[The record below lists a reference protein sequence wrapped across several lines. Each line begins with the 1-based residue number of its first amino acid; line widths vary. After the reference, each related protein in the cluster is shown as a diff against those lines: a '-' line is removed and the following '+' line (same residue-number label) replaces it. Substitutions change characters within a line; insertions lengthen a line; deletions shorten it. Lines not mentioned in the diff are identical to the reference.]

1 MPTPAIQRDTARLRQ
16 LANAVN
22 LNVLHDEC
30 SSWLA
35 GVGDFA
41 KLSARMGRESGRRF
55 RLRGPGR
62 TATLTAG
69 VGLADLCSGGLPTC
83 VDLGFLKSVFGFS
96 TGLGPIVFNLSN

>member
-16 LANAVN
+16 LASAVN

-41 KLSARMGRESGRRF
+41 DLSARMGRESGRRS

-62 TATLTAG
+62 TLTAG
-69 VGLADLCSGGLPTC
+69 VGLADLCNGGLPTC

-96 TGLGPIVFNLSN
+96 TGLGPIVFNFSN